1 MNSNN
6 EKISLDFSYKEDIIA
21 WAKSKNFKV
30 PVKLNFWYWLL
41 AFALFVLTGPLFPL
55 NFIGY
60 GVFIFYRTK
69 VYRDKYRSLFKKWI
83 DAGKPKIIKE
93 VVSQGKI
100 QKLKV
105 EEEVEEEVEEV
116 KINKQV
122 QKVNPKKDLK
132 EKKVADYKIEE
143 INFKEEVEEVK
154 INKQMPEMSSKT
166 GLQKEIKAN
175 NNSLKEKKNI
185 KNQDQGEKSSKKITS
200 KEVVYKDLKN
210 GKESSSKILPKDLS
224 PYEFSKEEV
233 FQASVEIAI
242 RRLIITSPEK
252 VSLSESERDAPA
264 KYGWEFG
271 HFILKNS
278 TGKKMGMIDNPTILK
293 QLTENKDADLS
304 SIVKTEI
311 KGNFQ
316 VIDDQIVD
324 KKNVNSEFGFTF
336 VPSVANIPEGF
347 KSLGDPV
354 KDLKYA
360 LKNQSI
366 SFRSF
371 FNDCEFLNND
381 GSWKEET
388 LFCPPFDEVLFCKT
402 LKENHRKEIAE
413 KNVQRM
419 EKSKKD
425 EQMAMLW
432 GGLAGIIS
440 GGDNGLMKGA
450 MLGNYLR
457 NSASLSNRDPNVP
470 VEDFLEDPSLKFS
483 SDPGSYISLAE
494 KYRTQSL
501 KRRICLKRVF
511 LNDDKIYFDLLPM
524 VLFENYATPGQIFKL
539 ILEDQFKSE
548 LPEQNDIYCFRPIS
562 AGFDLDIPE
571 ELKYNP
577 IKIRRSFSYNP
588 KTDIEKYAKI
598 MQTTILGNTIEKE
611 TTIYHAW
618 LKDDP
623 SMQHFYF
630 DYSTDGQLF

>member
-6 EKISLDFSYKEDIIA
+6 KKISLDFSYKEDILA
-21 WAKSKNFKV
+21 WAKSKDLKV
-30 PVKLNFWYWLL
+30 PEKLNSWLWLL
-41 AFALFVLTGPLFPL
+41 AFVLFVLTGPLFPL

-60 GVFIFYRTK
+60 GLFIFYRRK

-83 DAGKPKIIKE
+83 DAGKPLTINEI
-93 VVSQGKI
+93 VSQDKI

-105 EEEVEEEVEEV
+105 EEKVEKEVE
-116 KINKQV
+116 
-122 QKVNPKKDLK
+122 KKD
-132 EKKVADYKIEE
+132 EK
-143 INFKEEVEEVK
+143 VK
-154 INKQMPEMSSKT
+154 INKQMSESEIITKT
-166 GLQKEIKAN
+166 GIKQEINKN
-175 NNSLKEKKNI
+175 NNSLKEKKDI
-185 KNQDQGEKSSKKITS
+185 TNQDRTEKNSKKS
-200 KEVVYKDLKN
+200 KVKEKVYKGLKN
-210 GKESSSKILPKDLS
+210 GEESSSKLLKKDLS

-252 VSLSESERDAPA
+252 VSISESERDAPA

-278 TGKKMGMIDNPTILK
+278 QGKKMGIIDNPSILK
-293 QLTENKDADLS
+293 QLTESKDADLS
-304 SIVKTEI
+304 GIVKKEI
-311 KGNFQ
+311 KGNFE

-324 KKNVNSEFGFTF
+324 TKNVNSEYGFTF
-336 VPSVANIPEGF
+336 IPSIADIPEGF

-360 LKNQSI
+360 LKNPSI

-371 FNDCEFLNND
+371 LNDCEFLNND
-381 GSWKEET
+381 GTWKEET

-402 LKENHRKEIAE
+402 LKENHRKETVE
-413 KNVQRM
+413 RNVKRM

-425 EQMAMLW
+425 EQMAMIF

-450 MLGNYLR
+450 MIGNYLR
-457 NSASLSNRDPNVP
+457 NSASLSNRDPNAP
-470 VEDFLEDPSLKFS
+470 MEDFLEDPSLKFS

-501 KRRICLKRVF
+501 KRRICLKRVAY
-511 LNDDKIYFDLLPM
+511 NDEKIYFDLLPM
-524 VLFENYATPGQIFKL
+524 VLFENCATPGQIFKL
-539 ILEDQFKSE
+539 ILDDKLKSDFTE
-548 LPEQNDIYCFRPIS
+548 PDDIYCFRPIS
-562 AGFDLDIPE
+562 AGFDLNMPT

-588 KTDIEKYAKI
+588 KSDIEKYAKI
-598 MQTTILGNTIEKE
+598 MQTTISGNTIEKE

-623 SMQHFYF
+623 SLQHFYF